1 MKPEN
6 IINEITQVRSRN
18 NFLWMSLLTLA
29 MKAKPKEAKKI
40 LQAINENDKEISG
53 WLEKLQH

>member
-1 MKPEN
+1 MKPKN

-29 MKAKPKEAKKI
+29 MKAKPKEAKAILAKI
-40 LQAINENDKEISG
+40 NKNDKEISKC
-53 WLEKLQH
+53 LRKLQR